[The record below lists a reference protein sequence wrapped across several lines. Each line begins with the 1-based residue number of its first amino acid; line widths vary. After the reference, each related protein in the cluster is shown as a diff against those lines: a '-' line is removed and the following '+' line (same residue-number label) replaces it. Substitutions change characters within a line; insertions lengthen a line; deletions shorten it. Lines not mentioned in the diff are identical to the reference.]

1 MRAKGQWM
9 GWVGLM
15 VDVNPKDLKNCL
27 YGFLPSFAL
36 TREVSSGETERPNR
50 VSFASSAST

>member
-1 MRAKGQWM
+1 M

-27 YGFLPSFAL
+27 YGFLPSFTL